1 MRKEALIPILFF
13 LSILVIWQVSVS
25 TLEVKKYL
33 LPGPLD
39 IAEKISDKHNILI
52 KHTLVTLSEASA
64 GFAIGAIFAL
74 AIALVITNFRI
85 AGLMLFPIIILVHT
99 TPKIAIAPFLTI
111 WFGFGLAPKIAVAAI
126 VVFFPIVI
134 NAVRGLSS
142 IDIEMLDLMKSYGAN
157 KIEMLLKVGFPSALP
172 FILTSFRI
180 AAAGSIIG
188 AVVGEFTGAD
198 SGLGYLILLAN
209 TNFDTSLMFASL
221 ALLASMGM
229 GFFYLAVWV
238 EKRVLYWQKGRSIIY
253 LNNN

>member
-99 TPKIAIAPFLTI
+99 T
-111 WFGFGLAPKIAVAAI
+111 PKIAVAAI